1 MARVGVLASGGGS
14 NFQAIALHLAAQ
26 AGTSGPPH
34 QVAVLVCDKASAYC
48 LDRAAELGIPAHV
61 VTYVKGEREAAE
73 AQMTS
78 WLEQAGTD
86 LVVLAG
92 FMRIL
97 TPFFVRRWRGK
108 LINIHPSLL
117 PRHPGAHGLEDSYDS
132 SDTELG
138 ITVHWVDEGVD
149 TGEVIEQRS
158 FARHAKMSLEE
169 AEFRIHQLEHELYP
183 AVVKRLLDR

>member
-1 MARVGVLASGGGS
+1 
-14 NFQAIALHLAAQ
+14 
-26 AGTSGPPH
+26 
-34 QVAVLVCDKASAYC
+34 
-48 LDRAAELGIPAHV
+48 

-132 SDTELG
+132 GDTELG

-158 FARHAKMSLEE
+158 FARHAKMTLEE

>member
-1 MARVGVLASGGGS
+1 V
-14 NFQAIALHLAAQ
+14 Q
-26 AGTSGPPH
+26 
-34 QVAVLVCDKASAYC
+34 
-48 LDRAAELGIPAHV
+48 
-61 VTYVKGEREAAE
+61 
-73 AQMTS
+73 
-78 WLEQAGTD
+78 
-86 LVVLAG
+86 
-92 FMRIL
+92 
-97 TPFFVRRWRGK
+97 RWRGK